1 MLTLWDQHKLFR
13 YEKQLNLLG
22 FNVIFFVTWQTDAVL
37 YYLYGPDHVQRMNF
51 RLKVNYKVNL
61 ADQLNDFP
69 QFTFSFMQ

>member
-1 MLTLWDQHKLFR
+1 MLTMRDQHKLFR

-37 YYLYGPDHVQRMNF
+37 YYLYGPDHVHRMNF
-51 RLKVNYKVNL
+51 RLKVNYKANF

>member
-22 FNVIFFVTWQTDAVL
+22 FNVIFL
-37 YYLYGPDHVQRMNF
+37 SPGKLMLCPIIYRPDHVRMNF
-51 RLKVNYKVNL
+51 RLKVNYKANF